1 MKDIIHLD
9 IKVLQSVIQSK
20 FIYLLVRLRRT
31 GLRELSLDLDLFL
44 LDLLSDGDLECDLVL
59 DLLLER
65 DLLL

>member
-1 MKDIIHLD
+1 M
-9 IKVLQSVIQSK
+9 
-20 FIYLLVRLRRT
+20 IYLLVRLRRA

-59 DLLLER
+59 DLLLVR